1 MSTGDRF
8 SNSAEEAKGKA
19 KQAFGEATDN
29 ESLKNEGKADE
40 AKGGLKNK
48 FEDLKD
54 GVQDKTNEA
63 VGKVSDAFKKD

>member
-29 ESLKNEGKADE
+29 DSLKNEGKADE
-40 AKGGLKNK
+40 AKGSLKNT

-54 GVQDKTNEA
+54 NVQDKANEA
-63 VGKVSDAFKKD
+63 LGKVNDAFKKD